1 MHREQWQ
8 RVTGNH
14 VSVIE
19 RFYTAFA
26 ARDHASMAACLHR
39 DIHFS
44 DPVFPELRGP
54 RVVAMWH
61 MLCEQGTDLT
71 LTVTD
76 VTADADAGTAHW
88 EPRYTFGP
96 TGRAVHNRID
106 ATFRFSDGAIIRHV
120 DAFDLWAWSRM
131 ALGVTGIA
139 LGWSPMVRNKV
150 RSTAARSLDRFV
162 GDHPE
167 YTT

>member
-1 MHREQWQ
+1 
-8 RVTGNH
+8 VTGDN
-14 VSVIE
+14 VAVIE
-19 RFYTAFA
+19 RFYTAFGE
-26 ARDHASMAACLHR
+26 RDHATMAACLHR

-54 RVVAMWH
+54 RVAAMWH
-61 MLCEQGTDLT
+61 MLCEQGSDLT
-71 LTVTD
+71 LTFSD
-76 VTADADAGTAHW
+76 VAADADTGAAHW

-106 ATFRFSDGAIIRHV
+106 ASFRLSDGAIIDHV

-131 ALGVTGIA
+131 ALGFTGVA
-139 LGWSPMVRNKV
+139 LGWSPTVRNKV

-162 GDHPE
+162 RDHPE
-167 YTT
+167 YAT